1 MVHTYGMSIMNKRTT
16 FALDEETIQRLKK
29 LAALWQV
36 SQAEA
41 VRRALKQA
49 EEASSAKAEDHLM
62 RLREYHEAGGLSAER
77 AESYM
82 HQVAEDRSQWG
93 RRS

>member
-1 MVHTYGMSIMNKRTT
+1 MVHTYGMPKMNKRTT

-49 EEASSAKAEDHLM
+49 EEASSARAELCLK
-62 RLREYHEAGGLSAER
+62 RLRGYHETGGLAAEK

-82 HQVAEDRSQWG
+82 QLVAKDRSQWG
-93 RRS
+93 RRR